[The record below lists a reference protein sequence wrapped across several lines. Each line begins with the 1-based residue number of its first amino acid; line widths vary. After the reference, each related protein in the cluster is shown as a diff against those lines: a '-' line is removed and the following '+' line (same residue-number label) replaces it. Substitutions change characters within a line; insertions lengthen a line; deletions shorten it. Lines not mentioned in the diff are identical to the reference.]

1 MYRSAAIRDPGMIRG
16 DKQSRARQKRLRRRR
31 RSRLRQSVHTRAP
44 RLAQCDGRN
53 AQFPAENEQ
62 EETHKRWEGGSN
74 SHLSHTFCRPLPIG
88 NVLLTATATIEVPYY
103 GRWLYRHS
111 RFLGVQKVPMKS
123 ESSQASFLLKRTVDV
138 TP

>member
-1 MYRSAAIRDPGMIRG
+1 MRNF
-16 DKQSRARQKRLRRRR
+16 RQKMSKKKL
-31 RSRLRQSVHTRAP
+31 TK
-44 RLAQCDGRN
+44 DGRG
-53 AQFPAENEQ
+53 
-62 EETHKRWEGGSN
+62 RGEGGSN

-123 ESSQASFLLKRTVDV
+123 ESSRASFLLKRTVDV